1 MRTAPVGVI
10 CPTSRQGEVKP
21 DAALLPSVDGA
32 EGYTGAVSRSSIILR
47 VAEPTFEEGLVFAR
61 YLDEAAEG
69 FMRFMLGR
77 RAPRILAEAYTR
89 PDNDYSFQNVV
100 FAEDGGGIVGM
111 ASGFTAVEHGRFS
124 DRPLKRAAGF
134 PAVRMR
140 VMSLLCAP
148 LLRILT
154 SIPDGSFYLQALA
167 VDDEMRGRGVG
178 SSLMD
183 FVEERARRTGSIRL
197 CLDVAV
203 KNEGARRLYERRGM
217 SAKARWP
224 RLRLVP
230 ALFVRMTKEL

>member
-1 MRTAPVGVI
+1 M
-10 CPTSRQGEVKP
+10 SRGRIV
-21 DAALLPSVDGA
+21 
-32 EGYTGAVSRSSIILR
+32 LR
-47 VAEPTFEEGLVFAR
+47 AAEPIFEEGLTFAR

-89 PDNDYSFQNVV
+89 PDSEYSFRNVV
-100 FAEDGGGIVGM
+100 FAEDGGSIVGM
-111 ASGFTAVEHGRFS
+111 ACGFTAAERDRFS

-140 VMSLLCAP
+140 AV
-148 LLRILT
+148 RILLAPMFRILS
-154 SIPDGSFYLQALA
+154 SIPDGGFYLLAMA

-183 FVEERARRTGSIRL
+183 FVEERARRSGSSRL

-217 SAKARWP
+217 AAEARWP
-224 RLRLVP
+224 KLRLVP
-230 ALFVRMTKEL
+230 PLFVRMTKEL